1 MTRAPSADPNPVAN
15 PPRLPDWLRGLPGE
29 TLEDAALS
37 AGAALALLHQVQS
50 RSEVPLALWRARLA
64 LQAAAQTARH
74 AGRPEREAAIRDALC
89 LLRPGDAPGPA
100 GEIGL
105 AWQRAVERPL
115 SAETLARALP
125 QLEDGQGAPLRGG
138 PIQQAAAAIEAALA
152 EAPRDHLAAL
162 ILGDAALAR
171 ALGWTHLIPLL
182 GLGLT
187 RRDLGAGGGDLRLA
201 CHRAVLKAAGPALQL
216 AADLAR
222 QAARLQSIAPK
233 LRTKQ
238 SDRAVQLVL
247 TCDAVAP
254 AMLTGL
260 MSDRAARRFCYR
272 LVELGAARELT
283 GRETFRLY
291 GL

>member
-1 MTRAPSADPNPVAN
+1 MSRARSSDPDPAADL
-15 PPRLPDWLRGLPGE
+15 PRLPDWLRGLPGE

-50 RSEVPLALWRARLA
+50 RAQTPLALWRARLA

-89 LLRPGDAPGPA
+89 LMRPGDAPGPA

-115 SAETLARALP
+115 SDETLARALP
-125 QLEDGQGAPLRGG
+125 HLAAGQGAALPGA
-138 PIQQAAAAIEAALA
+138 PIQQASAAIEAALA
-152 EAPRDHLAAL
+152 EAPRDHLTAL
-162 ILGDAALAR
+162 VLGDAALAR
-171 ALGWTHLIPLL
+171 ALGWSHLLPLL

-187 RRDLGAGGGDLRLA
+187 RRDLGAGGVDLRLT

-222 QAARLQSIAPK
+222 QAARLQSVVPK
-233 LRTKQ
+233 LRVKQ
-238 SDRAVQLVL
+238 STRAVQLVL
-247 TCDAVAP
+247 ARDAIAP

-260 MSDRAARRFCYR
+260 MSDRAARRFCDR

>member
-1 MTRAPSADPNPVAN
+1 MTRAPSPDPAPTDAL
-15 PPRLPDWLRGLPGE
+15 PRLPDWLRRPPAE
-29 TLEDAALS
+29 TLEEAGFS
-37 AGAALALLHQVQS
+37 AGVALALLHQVQG

-74 AGRPEREAAIRDALC
+74 AGRPEREVAIRDALC
-89 LLRPGDAPGPA
+89 LMRPGDAPGPA

-105 AWQRAVERPL
+105 AWLRAVERPV

-125 QLEDGQGAPLRGG
+125 QLEDGRAAPRPGG
-138 PIQQAAAAIEAALA
+138 PIQQAADAIEAALA
-152 EAPRDHLAAL
+152 GAPRDHRTAL

-171 ALGWTHLIPLL
+171 ALGWTHLVPIL
-182 GLGLT
+182 GLGLA

-216 AADLAR
+216 AAELTRRAV
-222 QAARLQSIAPK
+222 RLQAVAPR
-233 LRTKQ
+233 LRAKGAG
-238 SDRAVQLVL
+238 RAVDLVRSR
-247 TCDAVAP
+247 DAIAP

-260 MSDRAARRFCYR
+260 MSDRAARRFCDR
-272 LVELGAARELT
+272 LVELGAGRELT